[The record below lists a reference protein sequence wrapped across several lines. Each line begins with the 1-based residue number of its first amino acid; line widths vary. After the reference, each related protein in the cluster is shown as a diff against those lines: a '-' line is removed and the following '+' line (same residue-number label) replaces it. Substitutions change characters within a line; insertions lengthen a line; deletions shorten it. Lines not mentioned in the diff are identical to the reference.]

1 MNWAAGQG
9 FTQSF
14 LGTLQGL
21 TALERAQLEA
31 EDFRERRTREKQFR
45 DITAE
50 ELGRV
55 GQLPQTSTGALREA
69 TGVMPAEQTSSAIP
83 MDASAAPS
91 LRQAAGV
98 REGRSSVGAQASAM
112 PASTSSVTRED
123 ALLRI
128 MERGMAVDPD
138 RAFDM
143 ALKGMQL
150 EDVLATNKSK
160 KEFRQWQ
167 SGFNNELTNL
177 KNLADM
183 AETNPQE
190 FLTGAKKLGID
201 VRPVST
207 GGGKQIFEAYMNG
220 QKMGQYDSLSAAAN
234 DGLERYSTNMLIQ
247 GAAKFATTPEQFVT
261 ILSTSERINMDRRRL
276 GLEESKEAREAKM
289 QPVKIRQLE
298 AAIKESNAKAAKAG
312 YETSKLKRME
322 EMNNELQNLLKNPV
336 ENAAAIQALAAQ
348 MEALFPE
355 VYVKTGKIT
364 RDGEEVLG
372 TVGILTPTANKA
384 LEAAGVVR
392 LPVEVKNA
400 VEQAATRAGGDPKK
414 FANDPTV
421 KKILEAQPRV
431 TLQDLEKAAGI
442 TRAQPA
448 APASAI
454 PAQTSAPPARTGRG
468 AAIPAGDRI
477 PEPPPKELIRGTNRR
492 PNPAYAEWEQKF
504 GERYRAQQR

>member
-55 GQLPQTSTGALREA
+55 GQLPQTSTDALREA
-69 TGVMPAEQTSSAIP
+69 TGVMPAGQTSSAIP

-98 REGRSSVGAQASAM
+98 RERRSSVGAQASAM
-112 PASTSSVTRED
+112 PASTSDLVTRED

-128 MERGMAVDPD
+128 MERGMAADPD

-183 AETNPQE
+183 AETNPQK

-201 VRPVST
+201 IRPVST

-220 QKMGQYDSLSAAAN
+220 QKMGQYDNLSAAAN

-276 GLEESKEAREAKM
+276 GLDESREAREVEA
-289 QPVKIRQLE
+289 QPGKIALNSAQIANL
-298 AAIKESNAKAAKAG
+298 NAETEGKTLAAKERKE
-312 YETSKLKRME
+312 Y
-322 EMNNELQNLLKNPV
+322 NELKTKILDLLKNPSP
-336 ENAAAIQALAAQ
+336 ENQAELSQLARRAGI
-348 MEALFPE
+348 LNP
-355 VYVKTGKIT
+355 K
-364 RDGEEVLG
+364 EVLVVKPIYNPATEKVESV
-372 TVGILTPTANKA
+372 TVNVFTGEVQESLREAGVPSPASLRAAESGINPNTKKPFTAQEINEWNQRYPNTPFPGSNPGSNPGQTPTK
-384 LEAAGVVR
+384 
-392 LPVEVKNA
+392 
-400 VEQAATRAGGDPKK
+400 
-414 FANDPTV
+414 
-421 KKILEAQPRV
+421 
-431 TLQDLEKAAGI
+431 
-442 TRAQPA
+442 
-448 APASAI
+448 AI
-454 PAQTSAPPARTGRG
+454 PTEAPARTGRG
-468 AAIPAGDRI
+468 VAIPAGARI
-477 PEPPPKELIRGTNRR
+477 PPPPPKVLTKGTNKP
-492 PNPAYAEWEQKF
+492 PNPAYAEWEKTH
-504 GERYRAQQR
+504 GEKYRAQQR